1 MILVDP
7 RKGGRKD
14 LPDLTD
20 LPPLDSPDIA
30 IHSTLSSAD
39 IAFSGIGP
47 GESSCLTGI
56 EMKRV
61 DDLITSRQTGRLQDT
76 QVAKMITEYD
86 ECWLLTY
93 GRYRC
98 DPTDHCTLQVEKQWG
113 GKPPVWCRVQARGCR
128 GRGKKDN
135 GNSGT
140 GQSTRY
146 LSFSYVES
154 FLVSLGD
161 IGIRHHHC
169 DDLQQCA
176 EWVYFLYSKRQQS
189 WARQHRNLRA
199 FDVSAPAPTT
209 TRASLR
215 DSLHELGEHHA
226 LDEKTRIRAGI
237 LKELP
242 GVGYEKSIQA
252 ARHFPSTRAAI
263 NATKDEW
270 EKVPGIGK
278 VIAREVD
285 RVLG

>member
-1 MILVDP
+1 MILIDP

-39 IAFSGIGP
+39 VAFSGIGP
-47 GESSCLTGI
+47 GDSSRLTAI

-76 QVAKMITEYD
+76 QVAKMIVEYD

-98 DPTDHCTLQVEKQWG
+98 DPSDHYTLQVERQWG
-113 GKPPVWCRVQARGCR
+113 GKPPVWCRVQASGCR
-128 GRGKKDN
+128 GKGK
-135 GNSGT
+135 
-140 GQSTRY
+140 GQPTIGQRY
-146 LSFSYVES
+146 LPFSYVES
-154 FLVSLGD
+154 FVVSLGD

-169 DDLQQCA
+169 DTLQQCA
-176 EWVYFLYSKRQQS
+176 YWVHFLYSKRQQS
-189 WARQHRNLRA
+189 WSRQHRNLRA

-215 DSLHELGEHHA
+215 DSLHELGEHHS

-237 LKELP
+237 LKEIP
-242 GVGYEKSIQA
+242 GIGYDKSIQA
-252 ARHFPSTRAAI
+252 AKHFPSTRAAI
-263 NATKDEW
+263 NASKAEW

-278 VIAREVD
+278 VIAGEVD